1 VSEMDEGL
9 RALEA
14 TSARLIAAV
23 QDMSLRLNTTEKVQK
38 DLDAQQRALKKQQ
51 EATRRQWGINWLLGL
66 SILLDVALSVAV
78 GLGYFRIS
86 HNANEIADIQQVTS
100 NEVLCPLYVVFLAS
114 VDHPRPEQVDTP
126 EEKAAFEAAAR
137 IIRDG
142 YAALGCTS

>member
-38 DLDAQQRALKKQQ
+38 ELDAQQRALKKQQ

-78 GLGYFRIS
+78 GFGYFRIHS
-86 HNANEIADIQQVTS
+86 NANEIADIQQVTS

-114 VDHPRPEQVDTP
+114 VNHPRPEQVDTP
-126 EEKAAFEAAAR
+126 EEKAAFEAAAK

-142 YAALGCTS
+142 YATLGCAS